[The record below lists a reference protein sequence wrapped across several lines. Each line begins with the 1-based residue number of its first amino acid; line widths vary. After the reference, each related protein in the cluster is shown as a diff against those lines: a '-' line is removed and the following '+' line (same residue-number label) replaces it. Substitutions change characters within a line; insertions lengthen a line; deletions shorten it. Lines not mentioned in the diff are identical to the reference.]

1 MNTIEKHNLWELDVA
16 GFEMPV
22 LASFLIEYMSSE
34 THDEE
39 IAQSILKSYI
49 ATQSVEGRVY
59 AKCGTCHCPVNF
71 IARNATTE
79 AHFRH
84 ISSKAPDIDR
94 MKMCSFYTGTES
106 FFGPGDIHKAEGQWH
121 FKTKHFLAEHIRN
134 IGDFK
139 NVNVEKFIFSK
150 DPAVDSRR
158 RPDIAFEDLNGN
170 VFVIELIRW
179 WMNPEVV
186 YQRERFFREEGINLI
201 WLFAP
206 NCEELNATTMNM
218 ILYGSASSREDICP
232 DILSRVECNVFILSD
247 EALDDMNNHKRI
259 TFDVLYPFAYFDEI
273 TSDIVVE
280 KRQELVDINSLN
292 LEPKNRLPFSIQ
304 TSTSFKGAIKAKTL
318 SERKNLSDLYRTLR
332 HLVYKD
338 LTFKFE
344 SDETDCLSIVNI
356 ATSTCKTKKYQHQL
370 YKYADIVKSKVAKA
384 KTERVTR
391 LRRKEVATDIRGYRK
406 TILNLLSAIQT
417 SEREKDVL
425 ILQDRIQNIYTR
437 SVDYHSDPFLA
448 FFVRVESKVK
458 NKLSLLQ
465 AEIDN
470 INSTNQ
476 RSMQNHINEM
486 NHFVKELEEG
496 FNDVVAD
503 TGMLDM
509 KEKRIARDARKYG
522 FIESAEHLE
531 SLYRRVMNNTQKA
544 YWAREYPSLSKG
556 WYSEFRYKPDLD
568 KAFNLKSMQTHRR
581 DPKRKQIEAY
591 QKNTHA
597 LLINFSKKAQEYV
610 QWVYSEMIKADQPA
624 LSSLVSHEQGSVN
637 RVKGCL
643 EYMKENGIETHY
655 SIWEQLGLIKKGING
670 VNSGTSL
677 YLVITELNELH
688 QSL

>member
-1 MNTIEKHNLWELDVA
+1 M
-16 GFEMPV
+16 
-22 LASFLIEYMSSE
+22 
-34 THDEE
+34 
-39 IAQSILKSYI
+39 
-49 ATQSVEGRVY
+49 
-59 AKCGTCHCPVNF
+59 
-71 IARNATTE
+71 
-79 AHFRH
+79 
-84 ISSKAPDIDR
+84 
-94 MKMCSFYTGTES
+94 
-106 FFGPGDIHKAEGQWH
+106 
-121 FKTKHFLAEHIRN
+121 
-134 IGDFK
+134 
-139 NVNVEKFIFSK
+139 
-150 DPAVDSRR
+150 
-158 RPDIAFEDLNGN
+158 
-170 VFVIELIRW
+170 
-179 WMNPEVV
+179 
-186 YQRERFFREEGINLI
+186 
-201 WLFAP
+201 
-206 NCEELNATTMNM
+206 
-218 ILYGSASSREDICP
+218 
-232 DILSRVECNVFILSD
+232 
-247 EALDDMNNHKRI
+247 
-259 TFDVLYPFAYFDEI
+259 
-273 TSDIVVE
+273 
-280 KRQELVDINSLN
+280 
-292 LEPKNRLPFSIQ
+292 
-304 TSTSFKGAIKAKTL
+304 
-318 SERKNLSDLYRTLR
+318 
-332 HLVYKD
+332 
-338 LTFKFE
+338 
-344 SDETDCLSIVNI
+344 
-356 ATSTCKTKKYQHQL
+356 
-370 YKYADIVKSKVAKA
+370 
-384 KTERVTR
+384 
-391 LRRKEVATDIRGYRK
+391 
-406 TILNLLSAIQT
+406 
-417 SEREKDVL
+417 
-425 ILQDRIQNIYTR
+425 
-437 SVDYHSDPFLA
+437 
-448 FFVRVESKVK
+448 ESKVK